1 VGERF
6 LIGIFIW
13 QDERVYE
20 ISVVIPVYYS
30 GSTIGLVVDRVIKH
44 LESQNVI
51 YEIILVDDGSGT
63 DTWSVVREIAIHQ
76 PNVNAKRLGR
86 NYGQHSAILAGV
98 RSAKFPI
105 VVTIDD
111 DLQNPPEEI
120 FKLVRTLGE
129 SATIDV
135 VYGVPTSP
143 AQPWWRRK
151 LGQGIRMFLGTTMG
165 IGEATK
171 FSSFRAFRTKLRDG
185 FNSRLGP
192 GVSIDALLAWST
204 DSFMSVTVGHNEREM
219 GKSNYSVRK
228 LLRFALDTVTGY
240 STLPLRLSSIL
251 GLATATGGLV
261 LLVFFVLVPVFQGI
275 SVQGF
280 PFLAST
286 IILFSGIQLI
296 SLGVIGEYL
305 ARMHFRVMQKPE
317 YFVME
322 EEGSD

>member
-1 VGERF
+1 M
-6 LIGIFIW
+6 
-13 QDERVYE
+13 
-20 ISVVIPVYYS
+20 SVVIPVYHS
-30 GSTIGLVVDRVIKH
+30 RSTIGLVVDRVKQH
-44 LESQNVI
+44 LDSHNAKFEV
-51 YEIILVDDGSGT
+51 ILVDDGSGAE
-63 DTWSVVREIAIHQ
+63 TWSVVREIANREQHVKAI
-76 PNVNAKRLGR
+76 RLGR

-120 FKLVRTLGE
+120 TKLVKVLIE
-129 SATIDV
+129 SANVDV
-135 VYGVPTSP
+135 VYGVPTST
-143 AQPWWRRK
+143 AQPLWRRTF
-151 LGQGIRMFLGTTMG
+151 GRGIRVFLGKTMG

-171 FSSFRAFRTKLRDG
+171 FTSFRAFRTKLRNG
-185 FNSRLGP
+185 FNARLGP

-204 DSFMSVTVGHNEREM
+204 DSFSSVTVEHNEREV

-228 LLRFALDTVTGY
+228 LLRFAVDTVTGY
-240 STLPLRLSSIL
+240 STLPLRLSSLL
-251 GLATATGGLV
+251 GLVTATGGLV
-261 LLVFFVLVPVFQGI
+261 LLVFFVMVPVFQGI

-322 EEGSD
+322 EEGSDKNL